1 MADTITTNEQP
12 EPLSWVLQIF
22 RRRVWFEHEVVNDK
36 LNVMGKEIE
45 QPGLPSGPSK
55 VVLGESDHW
64 QTTARGVD
72 PISAVG

>member
-1 MADTITTNEQP
+1 MSSRSI
-12 EPLSWVLQIF
+12 PLHRFSRF
-22 RRRVWFEHEVVNDK
+22 SGGRVAWFEHEVVNDK

-45 QPGLPSGPSK
+45 QPGLAFRAFEE